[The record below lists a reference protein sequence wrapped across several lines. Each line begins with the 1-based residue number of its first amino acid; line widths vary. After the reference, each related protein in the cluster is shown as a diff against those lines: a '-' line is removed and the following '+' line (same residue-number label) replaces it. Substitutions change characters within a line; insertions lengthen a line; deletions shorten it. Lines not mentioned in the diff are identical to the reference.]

1 MDLSKIFL
9 KDACPTM
16 VGGQAVMEGVMMRGQ
31 TREAVTIRLPDGRT
45 YIRST
50 PRKKSPAVM
59 KLPFVRGVVA
69 FVMSLVSGMSTLT
82 FSADVLEYFTEDET
96 EETDNAAE
104 KQKEGVFD
112 RFERRMVEK
121 YGEQK
126 VWNVMM
132 AFSVVIALVIAI
144 GVFVLLPTLAV
155 SALKGVIASE
165 VVLNIIEGL
174 LRLAMFVLYIVA
186 VSHMKEIRRVFEYHG
201 AEHKTIHCFENGL
214 ELVPENADDFYTLHP
229 RCGTSFLMFVM
240 VISLVLF
247 SLLGWP
253 NLAARFA
260 SRILLMPVVA
270 GISFELLRW
279 AGRSDNIIVK
289 VLSIPGLLL
298 QKITTNEPDHEELEI
313 AMISMKAVLAADR
326 KAAEGALAASNK
338 AAGETTESVDE
349 TSAEAAIKKIG
360 DGIFDF
366 VDPEVHEGFCDKDGN
381 IIEPFDIEKAKKERE
396 NR

>member
-1 MDLSKIFL
+1 MDLSRIFM

-16 VGGQAVMEGVMMRGQ
+16 IGGQAVMEGVMMRGQ

-96 EETDNAAE
+96 EDDTKSSEGAAPAE
-104 KQKEGVFD
+104 KNEGAFD
-112 RFERRMVEK
+112 RFERRMVDRF
-121 YGEQK
+121 GEQK

-132 AFSVVIALVIAI
+132 ALSVVVALVIAI
-144 GVFVLLPTLAV
+144 VVFVLLPTLAV
-155 SALKGVIASE
+155 SALKGVIKSD
-165 VVLNIIEGL
+165 VTLNIIEGL
-174 LRLAMFVLYIVA
+174 LRLAMFVLYIAA
-186 VSHMKEIRRVFEYHG
+186 VSRMDEIKRVFEYHG

-240 VISLVLF
+240 VISLLLF

-253 NLAARFA
+253 SLAARFV

-270 GISFELLRW
+270 GISYELLRW
-279 AGRSDNIIVK
+279 AGRSDNIVVK

-298 QKITTNEPDHEELEI
+298 QKLTTKEPDHSQLEI
-313 AMISMKAVLAADR
+313 AMISMKSVLAADR
-326 KAAEGALAASNK
+326 KAAEAALEASGK
-338 AAGETTESVDE
+338 GDTDASSPE
-349 TSAEAAIKKIG
+349 AEITKLG
-360 DGIFDF
+360 DSIFSF
-366 VDPEVHEGFCDKDGN
+366 VDPEIHEGFCDLDGN
-381 IIEPFDIEKAKKERE
+381 ITEPFDLEKAKKERE